1 MASHGNGALLTCG
14 WPRSLGFG
22 WPGSSTWASRHTRR
36 MTARIS
42 SAVFVGRGEQ
52 LQRLQAVLDGTIAGA
67 VGTVLVGGEAGV
79 GKTRLLVEFQ
89 ARAVFA
95 GVRVLV
101 GGCVDLGD
109 GARPYDPFVAALRPW
124 LRSLPA
130 ADFNRIV
137 GPGRS
142 AVLQLI
148 PDLESGGEGDALAQA
163 PGSATQSTLYL
174 QVLGLIER
182 IAADKPTVI
191 ALEDLHWSDRSTRDL
206 LRFLV
211 RNLTHSRVM
220 LIGTYRIDELSERH
234 PFLNLLAELGRSGQV
249 ERFELA
255 PFTPSEVHDQL
266 AGILGNPPARPLVAR
281 LHERGGGNPFFTEE
295 LLAVAERGEQRIGL
309 TLRDILLARVGG
321 LSTASRDLLR
331 VVAVAGRSARHD
343 VLAIVTRME
352 QSEIAGALRE
362 AVHRHLLQADDNE
375 VMQFRHG
382 LHREAVY
389 DELLPG
395 ERLALHAAVAGAV
408 EAVHAGLDVDAAAAS
423 ELAHH
428 WYEARDS
435 QRALPALL
443 RAGLAAERMFAF
455 GNAFAHD
462 HLALSLWPAGTLS
475 VEGMTRQDLR
485 VRTAQA
491 AALTGAYHR
500 AIALIRAALDDDSAA
515 EPDLMRTGALLER
528 LAVYHLG
535 SGNPDAAQPV
545 ARRALDILPAEPPS
559 VARAQ
564 VQGILAQAL
573 GLQGHFDESNRLA
586 EEALASARVVGS
598 AEAEIRALGCI
609 GRNASAVGDAESAV
623 RTLRQALTLA
633 RSVADFSGAAE
644 ISIELVLA
652 LHWAGDLNE
661 ACKVADEGI
670 AESSRWGA
678 EGFGTALRAIRG
690 VSAFLLGR
698 WPEADDWIAAALERN
713 PVGSPGVLAHGAR
726 ALLDLGRGRL
736 DSAAEHLEIVLL
748 MCEDFT
754 ATAYGWTD
762 LYSSMALLSIARGQ
776 PSEAIDSV
784 RESLARSADPERDVH
799 MRVCHRLAIRA
810 AADLAEVARPLGDP
824 AGLDQAL
831 AIGREFDGRLDRY
844 AQLVRALP
852 GGGDP
857 HLALD
862 VALAKAEL
870 SRLMGRSSAAG
881 WATAAAAADEL
892 HHRHEAAYS
901 RFRHAEALLLSR
913 GSRAAAQAA
922 AVEAHQIAMDLGAAP
937 LQREVERLAVRSR
950 IDLEVRPV
958 VSDAAPGAGPASRA
972 IPFRLTRREQDVLER
987 LTLGRTNREIATDL
1001 FISEKTASVH
1011 VSNIKSK
1018 LGANGRAEIAAIAV
1032 RLGLVPETTDGDD
1045 PAGPMASAWYLPE
1058 AR

>member
-1 MASHGNGALLTCG
+1 MS
-14 WPRSLGFG
+14 
-22 WPGSSTWASRHTRR
+22 
-36 MTARIS
+36 ARIS
-42 SAVFVGRGEQ
+42 SPVFVGRVEEF
-52 LQRLQAVLDGTIAGA
+52 QRLQAVSEGAIAGT

-79 GKTRLLVEFQ
+79 GKSRLLAEFR
-89 ARAVFA
+89 ARAVA
-95 GVRVLV
+95 GGLRVLV
-101 GGCVDLGD
+101 GGCVELGD

-130 ADFNRIV
+130 EDFNRIV
-137 GPGRS
+137 GPARS

-148 PDLESGGEGDALAQA
+148 PDLESGDDGEARAQA
-163 PGSATQSTLYL
+163 PTTAALSTLYL

-182 IAADKPTVI
+182 IAADAATVI

-206 LRFLV
+206 LQFLV
-211 RNLTHSRVM
+211 RNLTDGRVM
-220 LIGTYRIDELSERH
+220 LIGTYRSDELNERH
-234 PFLNLLAELGRSGQV
+234 PFLTVLAELRRSGRV

-255 PFTPSEVHDQL
+255 PFTRSEVHDQL
-266 AGILGNPPARPLVAR
+266 AGILGNAPDRRLVAR

-295 LLAVAERGEQRIGL
+295 LLAVAERGERRIGL
-309 TLRDILLARVGG
+309 TLREILLARVGG
-321 LSTASRDLLR
+321 LSGSSRDLLR
-331 VVAVAGRSARHD
+331 VVAVAGQSARHD

-352 QSEIAGALRE
+352 QSQMAGPLRE
-362 AVHRHLLQADDNE
+362 AIDRHLLQAGDQE

-382 LHREAVY
+382 LLREAVY

-395 ERLALHAAVAGAV
+395 ERLELHAAVAAAL
-408 EAVHAGLDVDAAAAS
+408 EAAHAGIDIDAAVAS

-428 WYEARDS
+428 WYEARDAG
-435 QRALPALL
+435 QALPALL
-443 RAGLAAERMFAF
+443 RAGRAAERMFAF
-455 GNAFAHD
+455 GNAFAHY
-462 HLALSLWPAGTLS
+462 HLALSLWPAVTQS
-475 VEGMTRQDLR
+475 VEGMTRHDLR
-485 VRTAQA
+485 VRTAAA

-500 AIALIRAALDDDSAA
+500 AIALVHAALQDDSAV
-515 EPDLMRTGALLER
+515 EPDVVRTGALLER

-545 ARRALDILPAEPPS
+545 ARRALDLLPADPPS

-564 VQGILAQAL
+564 VLGILAQAL
-573 GLQGHFDESNRLA
+573 GLQGHYDESNRLA
-586 EEALASARVVGS
+586 EEALATARVVGS

-609 GRNASAVGDAESAV
+609 GRNAAAVGDAGSGV

-661 ACKVADEGI
+661 ACNVADEAI

-678 EGFGTALRAIRG
+678 EGFGSALRAIRG

-698 WPEADDWIAAALERN
+698 WPEADGWIAGALERD
-713 PVGSPGVLAHGAR
+713 PVGLPGVLAHGAR
-726 ALLDLGRGRL
+726 ALLDLGRGSL
-736 DSAAEHLEIVLL
+736 DSAAEHLETVLL

-784 RESLARSADPERDVH
+784 RESLARSAEPERDVH

-810 AADLAEVARPLGDP
+810 AADLAEVARPLRDA

-831 AIGREFDGRLDRY
+831 AIGREFDRRLDHH

-870 SRLMGRSSAAG
+870 SRLMSRSSAAR
-881 WATAAAAADEL
+881 WETAAAAADEL
-892 HHRHEAAYS
+892 QYSHEAAYS
-901 RFRHAEALLLSR
+901 RFRQAEALLLSR
-913 GSRAAAQAA
+913 GSRKAAQAA
-922 AVEAHQIAMDLGAAP
+922 ALEAHQIALYLGAAP
-937 LQREVERLAVRSR
+937 LQREIERLAARSR
-950 IDLEVRPV
+950 LDLESRPV
-958 VSDAAPGAGPASRA
+958 VSDATPAAAAVGGAIA
-972 IPFRLTRREQDVLER
+972 FRLTPRELDVLER
-987 LTLGRTNREIATDL
+987 VTLGRSNREIATDL

-1018 LGANGRAEIAAIAV
+1018 LAANGRAEIAAIAV
-1032 RLGLVPETTDGDD
+1032 RLGLVSEPTDRDE
-1045 PAGPMASAWYLPE
+1045 PAATMAGVRGLPA